1 MTFNPSDLWAVAPE
15 IAVLTVAL
23 AVILIELLVT
33 RREGVLQAVAAV
45 GLLAVM
51 AVTVW
56 SLGRPTGAFNGM
68 IARDG
73 VTVFVKV
80 LLAGVALLAVLMS
93 RDYLSTP
100 PLSPPAD
107 AGGEGRD
114 KSAPT
119 TPPFSSPSQSRRVDQ
134 GNPPLPPPAIAGGVN
149 KGDPPLPPPASRGGE
164 GLRHGEY
171 YGLLLLGT
179 CGMMVLASATD
190 LVTLFLGIE
199 TMSLALY
206 VLAGIRPERA
216 RSGEAALK
224 YFLLGAFST
233 GFLLYGMAM
242 IYGTTG
248 GQTNL
253 ALIGQAVADFKGD
266 APVMLYAGVG
276 LLMVGLLFKVAAV
289 PFHFWS
295 PDVYQGAPTPVTAF
309 MSVGPKAAA
318 FVAFIRLFGWALPD
332 LADIWGPALW
342 MVAAVT
348 MTLGNV
354 VAIAQHDIKRMLAYS
369 SIAHAGYLLI
379 GVLAAGSY
387 DVRSAA
393 TASLLFYMVV
403 YYLMNIGAFTVAILV
418 SRARPNGDY
427 QIDDYQG
434 LGGSHPWLT
443 VAMTLFMVSLAGIP
457 PTAGFFGKLYLFSAG
472 VKAGLVTLVV
482 IAVLNSVVSVYYYLR
497 IVVYMLMR
505 PQSAPLKVR
514 IAPAMAVVV
523 LVCVAGVVKFGLLPG
538 DMMGWA
544 RDSAENIAQ
553 PTPQVVVTQPEQSS
567 PGDRVDPS

>member
-15 IAVLTVAL
+15 MVVLAVAL
-23 AVILIELLVT
+23 AVILIELLAT
-33 RREGVLQAVAAV
+33 RREGVLQGVAAV

-51 AVTVW
+51 AVAVW

-68 IARDG
+68 VARDG
-73 VTVFVKV
+73 LTVFVKL

-93 RDYLSTP
+93 RDYLMG
-100 PLSPPAD
+100 L
-107 AGGEGRD
+107 D

-119 TPPFSSPSQSRRVDQ
+119 GVREEVK
-134 GNPPLPPPAIAGGVN
+134 GNPPLPPPAIAGGEAGV
-149 KGDPPLPPPASRGGE
+149 
-164 GLRHGEY
+164 RHGEY
-171 YGLLLLGT
+171 YALLLLAT
-179 CGMMVLASATD
+179 CGMMVLASATN

-206 VLAGIRPERA
+206 VLAGIRPERP

-233 GFLLYGMAM
+233 GFLLYGMAL

-253 ALIGQAVADFKGD
+253 SMISKAVADLGD
-266 APVMLYAGVG
+266 GAPVMLFAGVG

-318 FVAFIRLFGWALPD
+318 LMAFIRLFGWALPD
-332 LADIWGPALW
+332 LADVWGPALW
-342 MVAAVT
+342 MVAAAT
-348 MTLGNV
+348 MTIGNI
-354 VAIAQHDIKRMLAYS
+354 VAIAQRDIKRMLAYS

-379 GVLAAGSY
+379 GVLAAGSPG
-387 DVRSAA
+387 VRSAA
-393 TASLLFYMVV
+393 TASMLFYLVA
-403 YYLMNIGAFTVAILV
+403 YFLMNIGAFTIAILV
-418 SRARPNGDY
+418 SRARPDGDY

-434 LGGSHPWLT
+434 LGASHPYLSA
-443 VAMTLFMVSLAGIP
+443 AMALFMISLAGIP

-472 VKAGLVTLVV
+472 VNAGLVTLVV
-482 IAVLNSVVSVYYYLR
+482 IAVLNSVISVYYYLR

-505 PQSAPLKVR
+505 PQPSPVEVR
-514 IAPAMAVVV
+514 ISPAMTAVV
-523 LVCVAGVVKFGLLPG
+523 LVCVVGVIKFGVLPG
-538 DMMGWA
+538 SMMDWA
-544 RDSAENIAQ
+544 RSGAENMAQ
-553 PTPQVVVTQPEQSS
+553 PTPQVVV
-567 PGDRVDPS
+567 DVNDPSQIRQSDR